1 MWIHSSILGG
11 VLYRSDDDWPEVL
24 WNVSK
29 LRQLWSRIRKIL
41 QREGG
46 DQLVSE
52 KKYQAVVQA
61 VLLFG
66 VEIWVFWAAMSKHME
81 GVHVEFLR

>member
-1 MWIHSSILGG
+1 MEPDKENTTERGGGSIS
-11 VLYRSDDDWPEVL
+11 VRNNYR
-24 WNVSK
+24 
-29 LRQLWSRIRKIL
+29 
-41 QREGG
+41 
-46 DQLVSE
+46 
-52 KKYQAVVQA
+52 AVVQA